1 MKVGQW
7 LDGQGCDTHSLLLR
21 VDCGSSEATCSRL
34 FPVHR
39 PDAAIVTGQSNPNS
53 GGEERRVLDATST
66 NVTVRLNSCSWLKS

>member
-7 LDGQGCDTHSLLLR
+7 LDGKGCDTHRLLLR

-53 GGEERRVLDATST
+53 GGEERRVKIQRFLSSCDHIISGPF
-66 NVTVRLNSCSWLKS
+66 VT